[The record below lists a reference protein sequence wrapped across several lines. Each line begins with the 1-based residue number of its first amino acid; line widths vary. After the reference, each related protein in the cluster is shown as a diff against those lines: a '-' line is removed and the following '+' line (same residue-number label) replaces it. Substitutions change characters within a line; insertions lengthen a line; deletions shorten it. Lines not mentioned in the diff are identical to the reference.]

1 MAGRYIGENIR
12 IIYDLL
18 HFTEVENIPSLILLI
33 DFEKAFDSV
42 LWAFIDKVLDFFLT
56 LDLVLRIG

>member
-18 HFTEVENIPSLILLI
+18 HFTEVENIPGLILLI

-42 LWAFIDKVLDFFLT
+42 SWAFIDKVLDF
-56 LDLVLRIG
+56 VLRIG